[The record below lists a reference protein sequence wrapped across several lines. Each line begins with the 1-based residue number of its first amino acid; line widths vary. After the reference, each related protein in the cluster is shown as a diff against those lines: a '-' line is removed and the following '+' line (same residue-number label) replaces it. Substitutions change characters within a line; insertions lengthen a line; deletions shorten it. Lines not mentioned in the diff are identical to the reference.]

1 MELPTS
7 KTPATK
13 KDPGYLLI
21 YGAPK
26 AGKTSTIA
34 ELDNCL
40 IIDTENGTAYVDAM
54 NVHVNSLTEYTA
66 LSQTLAKSENRYEY
80 IALDTVDNLASWIEQ
95 YVCKQNGV
103 ATIGDMEYG
112 KGFALVREAVVKAI
126 LKLQEFAEKG
136 IIVVGHTK
144 RSTVVDEDHNKVID
158 MNELNLTG
166 KLKNE
171 LMSAADAIGFVFR
184 EGGDL
189 KISFKSGSD
198 NSQTG
203 SRCPHLADQILD
215 FKWNNIFID

>member
-7 KTPATK
+7 KSPASK

-34 ELDNCL
+34 KLDNCL

-54 NVHVNSLTEYTA
+54 KVYVNNLAEYTA
-66 LSQTLAKSENRYEY
+66 LSQSLSKSKNRYEY
-80 IALDTVDNLASWIEQ
+80 IALDTVDNLANWIEQ
-95 YVCKQNGV
+95 YVCKQNAV

-112 KGFALVREAVVKAI
+112 KGFALVREAVIKAI
-126 LKLQEFAEKG
+126 LKLQEFATKG

-144 RSTVVDEDHNKVID
+144 RSTVIDEDHNKVVDI
-158 MNELNLTG
+158 NELNLTG

-171 LMSAADAIGFVFR
+171 LMSAADAIGFVYR
-184 EGGDL
+184 EGGEL

-198 NSQTG
+198 NTQTG
-203 SRCPHLADQILD
+203 SRCPHLADKILD
-215 FKWNNIFID
+215 FKWEHIFID

>member
-7 KTPATK
+7 KSPVSK
-13 KDPGYLLI
+13 RDPGFLLI

-26 AGKTSTIA
+26 SGKTSTIA
-34 ELDNCL
+34 GLDNCL
-40 IIDTENGTAYVDAM
+40 IIDTERGTQYVEAM
-54 NVHVNSLTEYTA
+54 KVYVNNLSEYQA
-66 LSQTLAKSENRYEY
+66 LSQSLTNSDHKYDY
-80 IALDTVDNLASWIEQ
+80 IALDTIDNLAAWVEQ

-112 KGFALVREAVVKAI
+112 KGFALVREAVVKAVQ
-126 LKLQEFAEKG
+126 KLGTLATKG

-171 LMSAADAIGFVFR
+171 LMSAADAIGFVYR
-184 EGGDL
+184 EDGTL
-189 KISFKSGSD
+189 MITFKTGSD
-198 NSQTG
+198 NTQTG
-203 SRCPHLADQILD
+203 SRCPHLADKALEFQ
-215 FKWNNIFID
+215 WSNIYID

>member
-7 KTPATK
+7 KSPAVK
-13 KDPGYLLI
+13 QDPGYLLI

-34 ELDNCL
+34 QLDDCL
-40 IIDTENGTAYVDAM
+40 IIDTERGTEYVESMKVYVD
-54 NVHVNSLTEYTA
+54 NLSEYTA
-66 LSQTLAKSENRYEY
+66 LSKTLAQSDKKYSY
-80 IALDTVDNLASWIEQ
+80 IALDTVDNLASWVEQ
-95 YVCKQNGV
+95 FICKQNAV

-126 LKLQEFAEKG
+126 MKLREFATKG
-136 IIVVGHTK
+136 IIIVGHTK
-144 RSTVVDEDHNKVID
+144 RSTIIDEDHNKVID
-158 MNELNLTG
+158 INELNLTG

-184 EGGDL
+184 ENGEL

-198 NSQTG
+198 NTQTG
-203 SRCPHLADQILD
+203 SRCPHLADKILD
-215 FKWNNIFID
+215 FKWEHIFID